1 MSFHFAKSPLPLGH
15 HLVVCPR
22 MLLHWIH
29 AAHLHLHYFLSSFL
43 FGELDFHLH
52 CSILLMYTFVSCN
65 WYNLLSIMLTIT
77 WRFLV
82 FVLILHCLI
91 ITWFNF
97 HMFCSLL
104 FLSLKSLTYSLQLVL
119 ICHSFTFVFR
129 FMWFWIFLI

>member
-1 MSFHFAKSPLPLGH
+1 MAFLFARSLLPWGH

-22 MLLHWIH
+22 ILLHWIH
-29 AAHLHLHYFLSSFL
+29 ATHLHLHYFLSSFL

-52 CSILLMYTFVSCN
+52 SSILLVYTFISCN
-65 WYNLLSIMLTIT
+65 WHNLLSIMLTIT

-97 HMFCSLL
+97 PMFYSLL
-104 FLSLKSLTYSLQLVL
+104 FLSLKSLANSLQFVLV
-119 ICHSFTFVFR
+119 CHNFTFIFR
-129 FMWFWIFLI
+129 LRWFWIF